1 MQSLVDTR
9 QTGKP
14 AVSVIT
20 VCYNA
25 AGTIASTLD
34 SVRAQTWRPL
44 ESVVVD
50 GGSKDG
56 TQDIVSRYAD
66 VTGAVVSEPDRG
78 IYDAMNKGIGL
89 ARGEIIHFLNADD
102 SFVDEGVVEA
112 AACIF
117 MSEPDVDLVY
127 GDAIYRSADGAM
139 LRRFARVTARNL
151 LYGDLCHQAVFAR
164 RRVFERCG
172 PFNLDY
178 RINADYDWLLRV
190 FRGGAQVRYMPRPVV
205 NYDAGGQSAANL
217 SFTCAERLK
226 VRLQYTSRPA
236 YRIGEFGYRLRRKV
250 LTKLGQPEFTP
261 YAGM

>member
-1 MQSLVDTR
+1 M
-9 QTGKP
+9 
-14 AVSVIT
+14 VSVVT
-20 VCYNA
+20 VCFNA
-25 AGTIASTLD
+25 AGTIHTTLD

-56 TQDIVSRYAD
+56 TQAIVARYSD
-66 VTGAVVSEPDRG
+66 VTGTVVSEADKG

-117 MSEPDVDLVY
+117 TAEPDVDLVY
-127 GDAIYRSADGAM
+127 GDAVYRSTDGPM
-139 LRRFARVTARNL
+139 LRRFARVNADNL

-164 RRVFERCG
+164 RRVFEYVGR
-172 PFNLDY
+172 FNLDY

-190 FRGGAQVRYMPRPVV
+190 FRGGVKVRYLPCAVV
-205 NYDAGGQSAANL
+205 NYDSGGMSAANL
-217 SFTCAERLK
+217 SLTRAERLR
-226 VRLQYTSRPA
+226 VRLQYTSRRA

-250 LTKLGQPEFTP
+250 LTTLGQPEFSP
-261 YAGM
+261 YAER